1 MISSDIVCATL
12 NPNRKMDKYV
22 VKPQRSILAI
32 ASWVMFLLAALLIY
46 YTTSTILSERGPIS
60 EEIEARDLD
69 VSLLTGLYFDVANGV
84 IIAIAG
90 IAMVVLALKEIL
102 FRWRTF
108 KLVLN
113 GLALFGTFLVLE
125 AFHKSM
131 LAILLEN

>member
-1 MISSDIVCATL
+1 
-12 NPNRKMDKYV
+12 MDKYV

-46 YTTSTILSERGPIS
+46 HTTSTILSQRGPILEKI
-60 EEIEARDLD
+60 EENDLD
-69 VSLLTGLYFDVANGV
+69 VPLLTELYFSVGRGI

-90 IAMVVLALKEIL
+90 IAMVVLGLKEIL

-125 AFHKSM
+125 GFHKSM

>member
-1 MISSDIVCATL
+1 
-12 NPNRKMDKYV
+12 MDKYV

-32 ASWVMFLLAALLIY
+32 ASWVIFLLAALLIY
-46 YTTSTILSERGPIS
+46 HTTSTILSERGPIS
-60 EEIEARDLD
+60 EKIEASDLD
-69 VSLLTGLYFDVANGV
+69 VPLLTGLYFDVASGV

-125 AFHKSM
+125 GFHKSM